1 MALSRIP
8 SLFCNKFNNF
18 NIARI
23 IIIHVR
29 GCVGLN
35 MIVKS
40 VQQIFSCTNIY
51 CNFEK
56 FRENFISRIALK
68 DILSMLKIRDF
79 GLINLHQKRTKRF
92 RHFARVLF
100 LQSFASEVSRK

>member
-23 IIIHVR
+23 IIIHAH

-40 VQQIFSCTNIY
+40 VQQIFSCTNLC
-51 CNFEK
+51 CNFRN
-56 FRENFISRIALK
+56 FRENFVFANSV
-68 DILSMLKIRDF
+68 
-79 GLINLHQKRTKRF
+79 KRHIFHVK
-92 RHFARVLF
+92 FATL
-100 LQSFASEVSRK
+100 A